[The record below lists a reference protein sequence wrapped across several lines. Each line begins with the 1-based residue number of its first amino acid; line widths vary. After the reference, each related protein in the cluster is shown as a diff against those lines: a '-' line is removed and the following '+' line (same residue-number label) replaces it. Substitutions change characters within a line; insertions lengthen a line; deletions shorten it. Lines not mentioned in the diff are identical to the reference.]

1 MRTSQHVSDGFFA
14 KAAVS
19 PRRHYFRC
27 NRDSRHVDDASLD
40 FTSLAAAAGL
50 VLGLLFSARAGAS
63 VAEDYWLDWYRI
75 WIFVRLAHHW
85 RAVEDKPQPHRQSP
99 CHRPRGRPRR

>member
-1 MRTSQHVSDGFFA
+1 MSQMGFA

-50 VLGLLFSARAGAS
+50 VLG
-63 VAEDYWLDWYRI
+63 
-75 WIFVRLAHHW
+75 
-85 RAVEDKPQPHRQSP
+85 
-99 CHRPRGRPRR
+99 